1 MVNRLVSGGGAGR
14 LLDEVGEGSGLGD
27 HRPDSSRE
35 ASRVSAEWAPEILAA
50 QAEWRTWLLRGAP
63 ARCLLRGWRPPRG
76 GGGAA
81 AVTLALGLVPGP

>member
-1 MVNRLVSGGGAGR
+1 MRVALAEELGG
-14 LLDEVGEGSGLGD
+14 
-27 HRPDSSRE
+27 
-35 ASRVSAEWAPEILAA
+35 A

>member
-1 MVNRLVSGGGAGR
+1 MAARAAPNGRYDRAISRDWQRRIAGNC
-14 LLDEVGEGSGLGD
+14 LSGLW
-27 HRPDSSRE
+27 P
-35 ASRVSAEWAPEILAA
+35 VPYPTAERAPEILGA

-63 ARCLLRGWRPPRG
+63 ARCLLRGWRPPRS